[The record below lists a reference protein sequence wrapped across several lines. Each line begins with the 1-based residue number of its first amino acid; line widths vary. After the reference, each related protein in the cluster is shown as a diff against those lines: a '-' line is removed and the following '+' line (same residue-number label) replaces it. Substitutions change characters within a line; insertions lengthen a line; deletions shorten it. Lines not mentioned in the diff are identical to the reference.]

1 MHHTSNLLHG
11 FKSSLAAILKTM
23 QIYYEVL
30 ISAET
35 QEQAD
40 TILNSLLEKRL
51 ATGGQF
57 LQSPARF
64 LWKGEVEEMQY
75 ITITSFTTAG
85 KKESLIQDVEST
97 SSEEFP
103 MIRFIP
109 IEVNSKLAEWIDGTL
124 G

>member
-1 MHHTSNLLHG
+1 
-11 FKSSLAAILKTM
+11 M
-23 QIYYEVL
+23 QTYYEVF
-30 ISAET
+30 ISAEN

-40 TILNSLLEKRL
+40 TILNSLLEKKL

-75 ITITSFTTAG
+75 ITITSFTTAA
-85 KKESLIQDVEST
+85 KKDALIQDVEST
-97 SSEEFP
+97 ATEEFP

-109 IEVNSKLAEWIDGTL
+109 IEVNGKLAEWIVKTL
-124 G
+124 ED

>member
-1 MHHTSNLLHG
+1 MPTH
-11 FKSSLAAILKTM
+11 
-23 QIYYEVL
+23 YEVF

-40 TILNSLLEKRL
+40 TILNSLLEKKL

-64 LWKGEVEEMQY
+64 LWKGQIEEMQY
-75 ITITSFTTAG
+75 ITITSFTTSD
-85 KKESLIQDVEST
+85 KKEALIRDVEST
-97 SSEEFP
+97 TLEEFP

-124 G
+124 R